1 MNREKF
7 IKFIEELGFTK
18 TWKDSDEWS
27 IFPDGHGLFQP
38 KISISFTFEN
48 EEDCIRLY
56 HSKVTNSV
64 SMGSNLGFFP
74 IKSIGDFERLI
85 IVETLSKYHPVID
98 NKFKE
103 IVRDNKLNQILNG
116 FV

>member
-1 MNREKF
+1 MNKEDF
-7 IKFIEELGFTK
+7 IKLIEELGFTK
-18 TWKDSDEWS
+18 TWDESNEWS

-38 KISISFTFEN
+38 KISINFTVEN

-74 IKSIGDFERLI
+74 IESIGDFERLI
-85 IVETLSKYHPVID
+85 IFETLSEYCPEIGD
-98 NKFKE
+98 KFRS
-103 IVRDNKLNQILNG
+103 IIRDNRLDQIL
-116 FV
+116 